1 MSMGAD
7 VQSFAV
13 AAGLVVAALLGLV
26 VVWKV
31 TKSLVSLL
39 FWIAAAVAIAAAAWW
54 LLARQGIVPPPGF

>member
-1 MSMGAD
+1 MGAE

-13 AAGLVVAALLGLV
+13 AAGLVVVALLGLV

-39 FWIAAAVAIAAAAWW
+39 FWIAAAVAIALAAWW
-54 LLARQGIVPPPGF
+54 LLARQGIVAPIPGL